1 MITSQNILS
10 HEFVG
15 LETKI
20 IESTNPQIIG
30 LNGKIIEDTKS
41 VFSIETIKGVK
52 KIPKR
57 DSKWRFFLQNSHID
71 LDGGKISKRPEDR
84 VRGKA

>member
-1 MITSQNILS
+1 MITPQNILS

-41 VFSIETIKGVK
+41 IFSIETTKGVK

-57 DSKWRFFLQNSHID
+57 DSKWRFFLQNSHC
-71 LDGGKISKRPEDR
+71 R
-84 VRGKA
+84 